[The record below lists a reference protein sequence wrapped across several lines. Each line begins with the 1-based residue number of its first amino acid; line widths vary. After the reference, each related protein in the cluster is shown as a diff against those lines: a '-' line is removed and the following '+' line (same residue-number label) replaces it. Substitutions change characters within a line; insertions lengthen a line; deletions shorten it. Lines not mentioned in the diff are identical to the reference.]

1 MKQKEPQQLLDRESL
16 KNLTPEQLVE
26 MVLKLQKLVVKQGE
40 TIEKL
45 KGNLDRVCWK
55 SVLVGLGVRS
65 RSSGVSSR
73 SFQALLPLVF
83 VPVCVLREE

>member
-45 KGNLDRVCWK
+45 DRK
-55 SVLVGLGVRS
+55 SVV
-65 RSSGVSSR
+65 
-73 SFQALLPLVF
+73 
-83 VPVCVLREE
+83 

>member
-45 KGNLDRVCWK
+45 KGNLDRVC
-55 SVLVGLGVRS
+55 
-65 RSSGVSSR
+65 
-73 SFQALLPLVF
+73 
-83 VPVCVLREE
+83 

>member
-26 MVLKLQKLVVKQGE
+26 MVLKLQELVVKQGE

-45 KGNLDRVCWK
+45 KGNRRC
-55 SVLVGLGVRS
+55 
-65 RSSGVSSR
+65 
-73 SFQALLPLVF
+73 
-83 VPVCVLREE
+83 